1 MIFYFIEDS
10 EDLSKLYG
18 KSIGLIYDYRKILQ
32 EYIRLF
38 LVKYGK

>member
-18 KSIGLIYDYRKILQ
+18 KSIGLIYGSRELLQ
-32 EYIRLF
+32 ENIRLF